1 LLRKAG
7 WIAALSAVAVFGQDQ
22 RRVLTLAEAQAA
34 ALRLYPSI
42 ASASL
47 SAQAAGEQVK
57 QAKSGLL
64 PLMSGNFTNVG
75 AQADTSVSTGNV
87 TTSSLVSRA
96 GASGVTV
103 SQLITDFGRTNRLIE
118 SSSLRAQAQQQ
129 RVALS
134 RAQVL
139 LVVSQAYF
147 RVQRSRSILEVA
159 RATVGARR
167 IVLRQV
173 QALSESS
180 LKSTLDVSFAE
191 VNLSDAELT
200 LLRAENQA
208 NAAMAELSAAMG
220 SPGQQ
225 AFELTEEPLP
235 PPVAGDA
242 QSAIQAALNQRPD
255 LAGLTLN
262 RDSITRFADAEK
274 RLSLPTI
281 SFLGAA
287 GAVPYRETKLQ
298 GTYGAAGVNV
308 SIPLFNG
315 HQFSA
320 RRGEA
325 EFRAQAAGKDVEEL
339 ALQIAR
345 DVKVAWL
352 ETDTAS
358 HRMDLAAR
366 LLTQAE
372 KSLRLAQSRYDLGL
386 STIVE
391 FSQAQLNKT
400 AAEMEQASSK
410 YDYQI
415 AVAILNYQTGAFR

>member
-1 LLRKAG
+1 MLRKAG
-7 WIAALSAVAVFGQDQ
+7 LMAALSALAVFAQDQ
-22 RRVLTLAEAQAA
+22 RKVLTLAEAQAT
-34 ALRLYPSI
+34 ALRLYPAI

-47 SAQAAGEQVK
+47 TAQAAGEQVR
-57 QAKSGLL
+57 QAKSALL

-75 AQADTSVSTGNV
+75 AQADTSVSAGNI

-96 GASGVTV
+96 GASGLTV

-118 SSSLRAQAQQQ
+118 SSSLRAQAQKQ

-147 RVQRSRSILEVA
+147 RAQRSRSILEVA

-173 QALSESS
+173 QALADSS

-200 LLRAENQA
+200 LLRTENQA
-208 NAAMAELSAAMG
+208 NAALAELSAALG

-225 AFELTEEPLP
+225 ALELTEEPLP
-235 PPVAGDA
+235 APIDSDA
-242 QSAIQAALNQRPD
+242 QSAIQNALSRRPD

-262 RDSITRFADAEK
+262 RDSIARFAEAEK
-274 RLSLPTI
+274 RLALPTI
-281 SFLGAA
+281 SFLGTA
-287 GAVPYRETKLQ
+287 GAVPYRETKLA

-308 SIPLFNG
+308 SIPVFNG
-315 HQFSA
+315 HLFSA

-325 EFRAQAAGKDVEEL
+325 EFRAQAAGKHVEEL
-339 ALQIAR
+339 MLQIAR

-352 ETDTAS
+352 EADTAA

-366 LLTQAE
+366 LLTQAG

-391 FSQAQLNKT
+391 FSQAQLNQT

-415 AVAILNYQTGAFR
+415 AVAGLSYQTGAFQ